1 MPENANKRCPLCGK
15 RPVDRRL
22 VQCPDC
28 KVPFSHENDPASSP
42 APPRVQPGNV
52 AREILGSVK
61 FWIGLALL
69 VAAAAFGVVKLTEQ
83 RMTDHLDTVSRDYFN
98 ALDEKT
104 SNHVSEQIS
113 TQVSNQI
120 AAEFR
125 QPGIKATMEQVA
137 ADRAQDLLTNAVWA
151 SLETFRAGIEQA
163 NAQLAKSTNDLA
175 QMSRD
180 IRLAQRMA
188 SQLDSAGT
196 EAPAM
201 LSLASQ
207 TVATNG
213 SNYILTLVFKP
224 TNDRP
229 VGAVDLIAGTY
240 RQTAKIVN
248 FAARAPIQSDA
259 PMLNDAGDA
268 ARLTFNVARA
278 DVPIAVDLE
287 VTGPTIV
294 KFVGDVLQEEL
305 TIPIAADKMQVPLG
319 AK

>member
-1 MPENANKRCPLCGK
+1 MPEIANKRCPFCGK

-28 KVPFSHENDPASSP
+28 KVPFSYETDPATQ
-42 APPRVQPGNV
+42 PPRPQPVNV

-61 FWIGLALL
+61 FWMGMALL
-69 VAAAAFGVVKLTEQ
+69 VAAAAFGVAKLTERQ
-83 RMTDHLDTVSRDYFN
+83 TADHLNAMGRDYFN
-98 ALDEKT
+98 SLDEKT

-113 TQVSNQI
+113 MQVSNQI
-120 AAEFR
+120 DAQFR
-125 QPGIKATMEQVA
+125 QPRIKATMEQVA

-163 NAQLAKSTNDLA
+163 SAQLAKSTNDLA
-175 QMSRD
+175 QVSRD

-188 SQLDSAGT
+188 SQMASAGT
-196 EAPAM
+196 EPPAM
-201 LSLASQ
+201 LILASQ

-213 SNYILTLVFKP
+213 SNYILTLFFKT

-229 VGAVDLIAGTY
+229 VGTVDLIAGTY
-240 RQTAKIVN
+240 RQTSKIVS
-248 FAARAPIQSDA
+248 FAARAPLQSDA
-259 PMLNDAGDA
+259 PMLNDAADA

-278 DVPIAVDLE
+278 DTPIAVDLE
-287 VTGPTIV
+287 VNGPTIV

>member
-1 MPENANKRCPLCGK
+1 MPDIANKRCPLCGK

-28 KVPFSHENDPASSP
+28 KVPFSYENDPAP
-42 APPRVQPGNV
+42 VLAPRPQPGHV
-52 AREILGSVK
+52 AREIFGSVK

-69 VAAAAFGVVKLTEQ
+69 VAAAAFGVVKLTERQ
-83 RMTDHLDTVSRDYFN
+83 AADHLTAMGRDYFN

-125 QPGIKATMEQVA
+125 QPRIKATMEQVA

-151 SLETFRAGIEQA
+151 SLETFRAGIERA

-188 SQLDSAGT
+188 SQLASPGAEPPG
-196 EAPAM
+196 M

-213 SNYILTLVFKP
+213 SNYILTLYFKA

-229 VGAVDLIAGTY
+229 VGPVDFIAGTY

-248 FAARAPIQSDA
+248 FAARAPLQSDA
-259 PMLNDAGDA
+259 PTLNEAGDA